1 MKRKIAVLSSLVVC
15 IAVLVTVVGV
25 GADNVKTDTT
35 MVEINAQYAKETGA
49 TTNAIGGLIE
59 NVAGGNVIGDA
70 LGGAGQNVSGAIAGV
85 TGNLSGAAGNV
96 GDAIGN
102 VSQALDG
109 IGNGGGL
116 AGVVGGL
123 GDAIDG
129 ISGALNGLTTTKP
142 STTEL
147 GTITPVPAVS
157 QYDTQVVNPIVNQ
170 NTTEST
176 TAVADGVGET
186 VDYSAT
192 SNPYKKPT
200 IELKAGDKDNSVKWV
215 QWIFIYTH
223 YGLKEDGITGVL
235 DDDTVHLIKKFQ
247 AEKGLAVD
255 GNMTKDF
262 VNSLEL
268 YFYECTFGMGS
279 TTTAPVVNATQ
290 METTA
295 NAGSGEENSN
305 LPILIVALVLIWVL
319 AIVAIAVLVIF
330 LKKKNGAAKTTATP
344 VTTNSEK
351 EKVQKEEAI
360 EAAKTQESTV
370 TEKKQKTLE
379 ELFDEDNK

>member
-1 MKRKIAVLSSLVVC
+1 MKRKLTVLSSLIIC

-25 GADNVKTDTT
+25 GADNAKADTT
-35 MVEINAQYAKETGA
+35 MVEINMQYAKETGA

-59 NVAGGNVIGDA
+59 NVAGGNIVGDA
-70 LGGAGQNVSGAIAGV
+70 LGSAGQNIGSALEGV

-102 VSQALDG
+102 VSDALG
-109 IGNGGGL
+109 SIGNGGGL

-142 STTEL
+142 ATTEL

-157 QYDTQVVNPIVNQ
+157 QYDTQAANPIVNQ
-170 NTTEST
+170 NTTT
-176 TAVADGVGET
+176 TSATDGVGET

-200 IELKAGDKDNSVKWV
+200 VELKAGDKDNSVKWV

-223 YGLKEDGITGVL
+223 YGLNEDGITGVL
-235 DDDTVHLIKKFQ
+235 DDNTVHLIKKFQ
-247 AEKGLAVD
+247 AEKGLPVD

-268 YFYECTFGMGS
+268 YFYECAFGTSS
-279 TTTAPVVNATQ
+279 TTAVPAVNATQ
-290 METTA
+290 METTV
-295 NAGSGEENSN
+295 GVDSGNEKSN
-305 LPILIVALVLIWVL
+305 LPLLIAALVLIWVL
-319 AIVAIAVLVIF
+319 AIAAIVVLVIF
-330 LKKKNGAAKTTATP
+330 LKKKNGGKKASAPVEAKSETAKP
-344 VTTNSEK
+344 
-351 EKVQKEEAI
+351 EEI
-360 EAAKTQESTV
+360 EQ

>member
-1 MKRKIAVLSSLVVC
+1 MKKKITVLSSLVVC
-15 IAVLVTVVGV
+15 VAIIVTVMCFGTDSSK
-25 GADNVKTDTT
+25 ADTT
-35 MVEINAQYAKETGA
+35 MVELNIQYAKETSA

-59 NVAGGNVIGDA
+59 NVAGGNVVGDA
-70 LGGAGQNVSGAIAGV
+70 LGSAGQNIGSALEGV
-85 TGNLSGAAGNV
+85 TGNLSDAAGN
-96 GDAIGN
+96 IGE
-102 VSQALDG
+102 ALGG
-109 IGNGGGL
+109 IGNGGGGL

-142 STTEL
+142 ATTEL
-147 GTITPVPAVS
+147 DTITPVPAAS
-157 QYDTQVVNPIVNQ
+157 QYDTQAANPIVSN
-170 NTTEST
+170 NTTIPTS
-176 TAVADGVGET
+176 AVAEGEGET

-247 AEKGLAVD
+247 AEKGLTID

-262 VNSLEL
+262 VNALEL
-268 YFYECTFGMGS
+268 YFYEYSFGTSS
-279 TTTAPVVNATQ
+279 TTAVPLAQPTQ
-290 METTA
+290 IDSNVT
-295 NAGSGEENSN
+295 SGEGEKQSN
-305 LPILIVALVLIWVL
+305 TSILIVALVLIWVL
-319 AIVAIAVLVIF
+319 AIIAILVLVIF
-330 LKKKNGAAKTTATP
+330 LKKRKSVEAKAEAPVKPEAKPEATGNKDIDE
-344 VTTNSEK
+344 TE
-351 EKVQKEEAI
+351 I
-360 EAAKTQESTV
+360 KTKS
-370 TEKKQKTLE
+370 LE